1 MDVTKSIFEGLDWFV
16 LGLYFAILVGVA
28 VWVALQRNKNT
39 EDYFLAGRNV
49 GWFVIGASI
58 FASNI
63 GSEHVVGLAGT
74 GFSSGTPLAHYELHA
89 WIVLLL
95 GWLFLPFYIRS
106 GAFTMPEFL
115 EKRFDS
121 RSRWFLSVF
130 SLFAYVLTKVSV
142 TIYAGGIVVSELLN
156 LDFWVG
162 AIGIVVFTGIY
173 TIIGGLKAVVYTE
186 TLQTIVLIL
195 GSVIIT
201 FLGFQEVGG
210 WDELTKTVTEV
221 SPDHFN
227 MWRPWDDPDFPWAGL
242 LFGGTIVGIWY
253 WCTDQYIVQRTLA
266 ANNIT
271 IGRRGAIFGAY
282 LKLLPILIFLVPG
295 IIAYA
300 LTIQNPE
307 IYSVIDP
314 VTGVERADRAF
325 PMLVTTLLPV
335 GLKGLVAG
343 GLMAALMSSLAS
355 VFNSCSTIFTIDI
368 YKQISPEKSE
378 QFLVNV
384 GKIATVVIVVLGIAW
399 IPIME
404 KIGGGVMYQYLQN
417 VQAYIAPPVTTVF
430 LLGIIWKRVNAQA
443 AIVTLFSG
451 LFLLIL
457 RLGSEIATNE
467 GIIESGFLY
476 DFASVNFSY
485 MAIWMFIFSVALC
498 ISTSLLTSEP
508 DYKKIQ
514 GLSYGTLT
522 SSDRISS
529 EKSYTTIDV
538 VLSIVL
544 VLIVIGILIFFSPI
558 FFDLKFNKLIIFF
571 FFYILPVLSGS
582 SIL

>member
-1 MDVTKSIFEGLDWFV
+1 MNSSSIFQTLDWVV
-16 LGLYFAILVGVA
+16 LGIYFLILIVVA

-95 GWLFLPFYIRS
+95 GWLFLPFYMRS

-156 LDFWVG
+156 LDFWIG

-186 TLQTIVLIL
+186 TLQTVVLIL

-201 FLGFQEVGG
+201 YLGFQEVGG
-210 WDELTKTVTEV
+210 WNELTKTVTEV

-227 MWRPWDDPDFPWAGL
+227 MWRPMNDPDFPWTGL
-242 LFGGTIVGIWY
+242 LIGGTIVGIWY

-266 ANNIT
+266 ANNIM

-282 LKLLPILIFLVPG
+282 LKLLPILIFLIPG

-307 IYSVIDP
+307 MFNVIDSN
-314 VTGVERADRAF
+314 GVERADRAF

-335 GLKGLVAG
+335 GIKGLVAG

-368 YKQISPEKSE
+368 YKKIKPEKSE
-378 QFLVNV
+378 KYLVNI
-384 GKIATVVIVVLGIAW
+384 GKIATLVIVVLGIAW

-417 VQAYIAPPVTTVF
+417 VQAYIGPPVTAVF
-430 LLGIIWKRVNAQA
+430 LLGILWKRINAQA
-443 AIVTLFSG
+443 SIVTLSAG
-451 LFLLIL
+451 LVLLIV
-457 RLGSEIATNE
+457 RLSSEIYFQSEISSGIVVDNVFFEFAT
-467 GIIESGFLY
+467 I
-476 DFASVNFSY
+476 NFSH
-485 MAIWMFIFSVALC
+485 MAIFIFVFSALLC
-498 ISTSLLTSEP
+498 VTVSILTDEP
-508 DYKKIQ
+508 DYSRIK
-514 GLSYGTLT
+514 GLSFGTIT
-522 SSDRISS
+522 REMISK
-529 EKSYTTIDV
+529 EKSYTNLDIIFS
-538 VLSIVL
+538 VLL
-544 VLIVIGILIFFSPI
+544 VLLVIGILVFFSPV
-558 FFDLKFNKLIIFF
+558 FF
-571 FFYILPVLSGS
+571 
-582 SIL
+582 

>member
-1 MDVTKSIFEGLDWFV
+1 MTSVLQQLDWVV
-16 LGLYFAILVGVA
+16 LGIYFLALIGVA
-28 VWVALQRNKNT
+28 VWVFIQKNNNT

-49 GWFVIGASI
+49 GWFVIGSSI

-74 GFSSGTPLAHYELHA
+74 GFESGTPMAHYELHA

-130 SLFAYVLTKVSV
+130 SLLAYVLTKVSI
-142 TIYAGGIVVSELLN
+142 TIYAGGIVVSELLGIP
-156 LDFWVG
+156 FWYG

-173 TIIGGLKAVVYTE
+173 TVIGGLKAVIYTE
-186 TLQTIVLIL
+186 TLQTIVLIF
-195 GSVIIT
+195 GSVVIT
-201 FLGFQEVGG
+201 YLGLQEVGG
-210 WDELTKTVTEV
+210 WAQLRETVTAV

-227 MWRPWDDPDFPWAGL
+227 MWRPMNDPQFPWTGL
-242 LFGGTIVGIWY
+242 LIGGTIVGIWY

-271 IGRRGAIFGAY
+271 IARRGAIFGAY

-295 IIAYA
+295 IIAFA
-300 LTIQNPE
+300 LTLQQPE
-307 IYSVIDP
+307 VFQVSK
-314 VTGVERADRAF
+314 ADRAF
-325 PMLVTTLLPV
+325 PMLVKTLLPV

-368 YKQISPEKSE
+368 YKKIRPDKSE
-378 QFLVNV
+378 ESLIRI
-384 GKIATVVIVVLGIAW
+384 GKIATAIIVVLGIIW

-417 VQAYIAPPVTTVF
+417 VQSYIAPPVTAVF
-430 LLGIIWKRVNAQA
+430 LLGIIWKRVTSDA
-443 AIVTLFSG
+443 AISTLISG
-451 LFLLIL
+451 LILLIL
-457 RLGSEIATNE
+457 RLGTEIYFQEEITSGIQVSGIAFAFATIN
-467 GIIESGFLY
+467 
-476 DFASVNFSY
+476 FAH
-485 MAIWMFIFSVALC
+485 MAIFMFIFSVFLVGVSMA
-498 ISTSLLTSEP
+498 SAVP
-508 DYKKIQ
+508 DYARIE
-514 GLSYGTLT
+514 GLSFGTM
-522 SSDRISS
+522 
-529 EKSYTTIDV
+529 TTKMKQEFRESFNTTDL
-538 VLSIVL
+538 VLSVIL
-544 VLIVIGILIFFSPI
+544 VGLVI
-558 FFDLKFNKLIIFF
+558 
-571 FFYILPVLSGS
+571 
-582 SIL
+582 SILLYFTG

>member
-1 MDVTKSIFEGLDWFV
+1 MNSSSIFQTLDWVV
-16 LGLYFAILVGVA
+16 LGIYFLILIVVA

-95 GWLFLPFYIRS
+95 GWLFLPFYMRS

-156 LDFWVG
+156 LDFWIG

-186 TLQTIVLIL
+186 TLQTVVLIL

-201 FLGFQEVGG
+201 YLGFQEVGG
-210 WDELTKTVTEV
+210 WNELTKTVTDV

-227 MWRPWDDPDFPWAGL
+227 MWRPINDPDFPWTGL
-242 LFGGTIVGIWY
+242 LIGGTIVGIWY

-266 ANNIT
+266 ANNIM

-282 LKLLPILIFLVPG
+282 LKLLPILIFLIPG

-307 IYSVIDP
+307 MFNVIDSN
-314 VTGVERADRAF
+314 GVERADRAF

-335 GLKGLVAG
+335 GIKGLVAG

-368 YKQISPEKSE
+368 YKKIKPEKSE
-378 QFLVNV
+378 KYLVNI
-384 GKIATVVIVVLGIAW
+384 GKIATLVIVVLGIAW

-417 VQAYIAPPVTTVF
+417 VQAYIGPPVTAVF
-430 LLGIIWKRVNAQA
+430 LLGILWKRINAQA
-443 AIVTLFSG
+443 SIVTLSAG
-451 LFLLIL
+451 LVLLIV
-457 RLGSEIATNE
+457 RLSSEIYFQSEISSGIVVDNVFFEFAT
-467 GIIESGFLY
+467 I
-476 DFASVNFSY
+476 NFSH
-485 MAIWMFIFSVALC
+485 MAIFIFVFSVLLC
-498 ISTSLLTSEP
+498 VTVSILTDEP
-508 DYKKIQ
+508 DYSRIK
-514 GLSYGTLT
+514 GLSFGTT
-522 SSDRISS
+522 TREMISK
-529 EKSYTTIDV
+529 EKSYTNYDIIFS
-538 VLSIVL
+538 VLL
-544 VLIVIGILIFFSPI
+544 VLLVIGILVFFSPV
-558 FFDLKFNKLIIFF
+558 FF
-571 FFYILPVLSGS
+571 
-582 SIL
+582 

>member
-1 MDVTKSIFEGLDWFV
+1 MTSVLETLDWIV
-16 LGLYFAILVGVA
+16 LGIYFLALIAVA
-28 VWVALQRNKNT
+28 VWVVLQKNKNT

-74 GFSSGTPLAHYELHA
+74 GFESGTPMAHYELHA

-130 SLFAYVLTKVSV
+130 SLLAYVLTKVSV
-142 TIYAGGIVVSELLN
+142 TIYAGGIVVSELLGIP
-156 LDFWVG
+156 FWYG
-162 AIGIVVFTGIY
+162 AIGVVVFTGIY
-173 TIIGGLKAVVYTE
+173 TVIGGMKAVIYTE

-195 GSVIIT
+195 GSVVIT
-201 FLGFQEVGG
+201 YLGLQQVGG
-210 WDELTKTVTEV
+210 WNELQDTVRAV

-227 MWRPWDDPDFPWAGL
+227 MWRPMSDPDFPWTGL
-242 LFGGTIVGIWY
+242 LIGGTIVGIWY

-266 ANNIT
+266 AHNIK

-282 LKLLPILIFLVPG
+282 LKLLPILIFLIPG
-295 IIAYA
+295 IIAFA
-300 LTIQNPE
+300 LSIQNPDVFAIE
-307 IYSVIDP
+307 K
-314 VTGVERADRAF
+314 ADRAF
-325 PMLVTTLLPV
+325 PMLVKTLLPV

-368 YKQISPEKSE
+368 YKKLKPNKSE
-378 QFLVNV
+378 KELLTI
-384 GKIATVVIVVLGIAW
+384 GKIATAIIVVLGIVW

-404 KIGGGVMYQYLQN
+404 RIGGGVMYQYLQN
-417 VQAYIAPPVTTVF
+417 VQSYIAPPVTAVF

-443 AIVTLFSG
+443 AISTLIAGFV
-451 LFLLIL
+451 LLVL
-457 RLGSEIATNE
+457 RLSSEIYYQADISAGLINENLLYGFATIN
-467 GIIESGFLY
+467 
-476 DFASVNFSY
+476 FAH
-485 MAIWMFIFSVALC
+485 MAIFMFLFSVALC
-498 ISTSLLTSEP
+498 ISVSLATSPP
-508 DYKKIQ
+508 DYKRIS
-514 GLSYGTLT
+514 GLSFGTLT
-522 SSDRISS
+522 K
-529 EKSYTTIDV
+529 EHKLENKGSYDTIDV
-538 VLSIVL
+538 VLSVVL
-544 VLIVIGILIFFSPI
+544 VAIVIGILMYFTS
-558 FFDLKFNKLIIFF
+558 
-571 FFYILPVLSGS
+571 
-582 SIL
+582 

>member
-1 MDVTKSIFEGLDWFV
+1 MEESKSIFEGLDWIV
-16 LGLYFAILVGVA
+16 LGLYFAILIGVA

-173 TIIGGLKAVVYTE
+173 TIVGGLKAVVYTE
-186 TLQTIVLIL
+186 TLQTVVLIA
-195 GSVIIT
+195 GSIIIT
-201 FLGFQEVGG
+201 YLGFQEVGG
-210 WDELTKTVTEV
+210 WNQLTETIIQV

-314 VTGVERADRAF
+314 ETGIERADRAF

-335 GLKGLVAG
+335 GIKGLVAG

-368 YKQISPEKSE
+368 YKKISPEKSE
-378 QFLVNV
+378 KFLVNV
-384 GKIATVVIVVLGIAW
+384 GKLATVVIVVLGIAW

-467 GIIESGFLY
+467 GLIESGFLFE
-476 DFASVNFSY
+476 FASINFSY
-485 MAIWMFIFSVALC
+485 MAIWMFLFSVFLC
-498 ISTSLLTSEP
+498 VTVSLLTAEP
-508 DYKKIQ
+508 DYKHIR
-514 GLSYGTLT
+514 GLSYGTL
-522 SSDRISS
+522 SQKDRINS
-529 EKSYTTIDV
+529 EKSYSSLDIA
-538 VLSIVL
+538 LSVVL
-544 VLIVIGILIFFSPI
+544 VLIVIGILVFFSPI
-558 FFDLKFNKLIIFF
+558 VF
-571 FFYILPVLSGS
+571 
-582 SIL
+582 

>member
-1 MDVTKSIFEGLDWFV
+1 MESVLEDLDWVV
-16 LGLYFAILVGVA
+16 LSLYFLALMGVA
-28 VWVALQRNKNT
+28 VWVVLQKNKNT
-39 EDYFLAGRNV
+39 EDYFLAGRDV

-74 GFSSGTPLAHYELHA
+74 GFESGTPMAHYELHA

-121 RSRWFLSVF
+121 KSRWFLSVF
-130 SLFAYVLTKVSV
+130 SLVAYVLTKVSV
-142 TIYAGGIVVSELLN
+142 TIYAGGIVVSELLGIP
-156 LDFWVG
+156 FWYG
-162 AIGIVVFTGIY
+162 AIGIVLFTGAY
-173 TIIGGLKAVVYTE
+173 TIIGGMKAVIYTE
-186 TLQTIVLIL
+186 TLQTVVLIF

-201 FLGFQEVGG
+201 FLGLQEVGG
-210 WDELTKTVTEV
+210 WSGLRETVTAV

-227 MWRPWDDPDFPWAGL
+227 MWRPMSDPDFPWTGL
-242 LFGGTIVGIWY
+242 LIGGTIVGIWY

-266 ANNIT
+266 AENIK

-295 IIAYA
+295 IIAFA

-307 IYSVIDP
+307 VFHVSK
-314 VTGVERADRAF
+314 ADRAF
-325 PMLVTTLLPV
+325 PMLVKTLLPV

-368 YKQISPEKSE
+368 YKQITSQKTEKE
-378 QFLVNV
+378 LLTT
-384 GKIATVVIVVLGIAW
+384 GKIATAIIVLLGIIW

-417 VQAYIAPPVTTVF
+417 VQSYIAPPVTAVF
-430 LLGIIWKRVNAQA
+430 LLGIIWKRVNAKA
-443 AIVTLFSG
+443 SITTLLAG
-451 LFLLIL
+451 LFLLVL
-457 RLGSEIATNE
+457 RLGSEIYYQPQIVSNQ
-467 GIIESGFLY
+467 SVDSLLY
-476 DFASVNFSY
+476 DFATINFAH
-485 MAIWMFIFSVALC
+485 MAIFMFIFSVSLC
-498 ISTSLLTSEP
+498 VIVSLSTTPP
-508 DYKKIQ
+508 DYKLIE
-514 GLSYGTLT
+514 GLSFGTLT
-522 SSDRISS
+522 PKHKNDL
-529 EKSYTTIDV
+529 KGSYDKIDV
-538 VLSIVL
+538 VLSVL
-544 VLIVIGILIFFSPI
+544 LVIIVIAILCYFT
-558 FFDLKFNKLIIFF
+558 
-571 FFYILPVLSGS
+571 G
-582 SIL
+582 

>member
-1 MDVTKSIFEGLDWFV
+1 MVTVLETLDWFV
-16 LGLYFAILVGVA
+16 LGAYFFALILVA
-28 VWVALQRNKNT
+28 VWVVIQKNKNT

-74 GFSSGTPLAHYELHA
+74 GFESGTPMAHYELHA

-121 RSRWFLSVF
+121 RSRWFLSLF
-130 SLFAYVLTKVSV
+130 SLVAYVLTKVSV
-142 TIYAGGIVVSELLN
+142 TIYAGGIVVSELLGIP
-156 LDFWVG
+156 FWYG
-162 AIGIVVFTGIY
+162 AIGVVVFTGIY
-173 TIIGGLKAVVYTE
+173 TVIGGMKAVIYTE
-186 TLQTIVLIL
+186 TLQAIVLIL

-201 FLGFQEVGG
+201 YLGLQEVGG
-210 WDELTKTVTEV
+210 WNELRNIVIAE

-227 MWRPWDDPDFPWAGL
+227 MWRPMTDPDFPWTGL
-242 LFGGTIVGIWY
+242 LFGGTIVGVWY

-266 ANNIT
+266 ANNIK

-282 LKLLPILIFLVPG
+282 LKLLPIFIFLIPG
-295 IIAYA
+295 IIAFA
-300 LTIQNPE
+300 LSIK
-307 IYSVIDP
+307 DP
-314 VTGVERADRAF
+314 AIFSIEKADRAF
-325 PMLVTTLLPV
+325 PMLVKTLLPV

-368 YKQISPEKSE
+368 YKKLRPLESEKK
-378 QFLVNV
+378 LLNI
-384 GKIATVVIVVLGIAW
+384 GKIATTVIVILGIIW

-417 VQAYIAPPVTTVF
+417 VQSYIAPPVTAVF
-430 LLGIIWKRVNAQA
+430 LLGIIWKRVNAEA
-443 AIVTLFSG
+443 AITTLLAG
-451 LFLLIL
+451 LILLIL
-457 RLGSEIATNE
+457 RLGSEIYYQPMIASGQLVDNFMFAFAT
-467 GIIESGFLY
+467 
-476 DFASVNFSY
+476 VNFSH
-485 MAIWMFIFSVALC
+485 MAILMFIFSVLLC
-498 ISTSLLTSEP
+498 ITVSILTSPP
-508 DYKKIQ
+508 DYSKIS

-522 SSDRISS
+522 VNHRKENS
-529 EKSYTTIDV
+529 ESYDTVDV
-538 VLSIVL
+538 ILSIVL
-544 VLIVIGILIFFSPI
+544 IIIVVS
-558 FFDLKFNKLIIFF
+558 
-571 FFYILPVLSGS
+571 VLSYFTA
-582 SIL
+582 

>member
-1 MDVTKSIFEGLDWFV
+1 MESVLEGLDWIV
-16 LGLYFAILVGVA
+16 LSIYFALLLGVA
-28 VWVALQRNKNT
+28 LWVVLQKNKNT
-39 EDYFLAGRNV
+39 EDYFLAGRNA

-74 GFSSGTPLAHYELHA
+74 GFASGTPMAHYELHA

-142 TIYAGGIVVSELLN
+142 TIYAGGIVVSELLAIP
-156 LDFWVG
+156 FWYG
-162 AIGIVVFTGIY
+162 AIGIVLFTGAY
-173 TIIGGLKAVVYTE
+173 TIVGGMKAVIYTE

-201 FLGFQEVGG
+201 YLGLLEVGG
-210 WDELTKTVTEV
+210 WTQLKETVTAV

-227 MWRPWDDPDFPWAGL
+227 MWRPMSDPQFPWHGL

-266 ANNIT
+266 ANNIK

-295 IIAYA
+295 IIAFA

-307 IYSVIDP
+307 IFN
-314 VTGVERADRAF
+314 VTKADRAF
-325 PMLVTTLLPV
+325 PMLVKTLLPV

-368 YKQISPEKSE
+368 YKKLKPNKSE
-378 QFLVNV
+378 KELINI
-384 GKIATVVIVVLGIAW
+384 GKFATAIIVFLGIIW

-417 VQAYIAPPVTTVF
+417 VQSYIAPPVTAVF
-430 LLGIIWKRVNAQA
+430 LLGILWKRVNSSA
-443 AIVTLFSG
+443 AITTLFAGLVLLVLRLASEIYYQPEISSG
-451 LFLLIL
+451 LESSGIL
-457 RLGSEIATNE
+457 
-467 GIIESGFLY
+467 
-476 DFASVNFSY
+476 FAFANVNFSV
-485 MAIWMFIFSVALC
+485 MAIYMFFFSVILC
-498 ISTSLLTSEP
+498 VSVSLYTNEP
-508 DYKKIQ
+508 DYNKIK
-514 GLSYGTLT
+514 GLSFGTLT
-522 SSDRISS
+522 P
-529 EKSYTTIDV
+529 ENKTEFKNSYSTVDIILSFILV
-538 VLSIVL
+538 SIV
-544 VLIVIGILIFFSPI
+544 VGILMYFT
-558 FFDLKFNKLIIFF
+558 
-571 FFYILPVLSGS
+571 
-582 SIL
+582 

>member
-1 MDVTKSIFEGLDWFV
+1 MTSVLQQLDWVV
-16 LGLYFAILVGVA
+16 LGIYFLALIGVA
-28 VWVALQRNKNT
+28 FWVFFQKNKNT

-74 GFSSGTPLAHYELHA
+74 GFESGTPMAHYELHA

-130 SLFAYVLTKVSV
+130 SLMAYVLTKVSI
-142 TIYAGGIVVSELLN
+142 TIYAGGIVVSELLGIP
-156 LDFWVG
+156 FWYG
-162 AIGIVVFTGIY
+162 AIGIVIFTGIY
-173 TIIGGLKAVVYTE
+173 TVIGGLKAVIYTE
-186 TLQTIVLIL
+186 TLQTIVLIF
-195 GSVIIT
+195 GSIIIT
-201 FLGFQEVGG
+201 VLGLQEVGG
-210 WDELTKTVTEV
+210 WGQLRETVTAV

-227 MWRPWDDPDFPWAGL
+227 MWRPMNDPQFPWTGL
-242 LFGGTIVGIWY
+242 LIGGTIVGIWY

-271 IGRRGAIFGAY
+271 IARRGAIFGAY

-295 IIAYA
+295 IIAFA
-300 LTIQNPE
+300 LTLQQPE
-307 IYSVIDP
+307 VFQ
-314 VTGVERADRAF
+314 VTKADRAF
-325 PMLVTTLLPV
+325 PMLVKTLLPV

-368 YKQISPEKSE
+368 YKKIRPDKSE
-378 QFLVNV
+378 ESLIRI
-384 GKIATVVIVVLGIAW
+384 GKIATAIIVVLGIIW

-417 VQAYIAPPVTTVF
+417 VQSYIAPPVTAVF
-430 LLGIIWKRVNAQA
+430 LLGIIWKRVTSDA
-443 AIVTLFSG
+443 AITTLISG
-451 LFLLIL
+451 LILLIL
-457 RLGSEIATNE
+457 RLGTEIYFQEEILTGAEVSGIAFAFATIN
-467 GIIESGFLY
+467 
-476 DFASVNFSY
+476 FAH
-485 MAIWMFIFSVALC
+485 MAIFMFIFSVFLC
-498 ISTSLLTSEP
+498 FVVSLATAIP
-508 DYKKIQ
+508 DYARIE
-514 GLSYGTLT
+514 GLSFGTMT
-522 SSDRISS
+522 AKMKQEYRGSFN
-529 EKSYTTIDV
+529 TTDL
-538 VLSIVL
+538 VLSLVL
-544 VLIVIGILIFFSPI
+544 VGMV
-558 FFDLKFNKLIIFF
+558 
-571 FFYILPVLSGS
+571 V
-582 SIL
+582 SILLYFTG

>member
-1 MDVTKSIFEGLDWFV
+1 MNSSAIFQTLDWVV
-16 LGLYFAILVGVA
+16 LGIYFLILIVVA

-95 GWLFLPFYIRS
+95 GWLFLPFYMRS

-156 LDFWVG
+156 LDFWIG

-186 TLQTIVLIL
+186 TLQTVVLIL

-201 FLGFQEVGG
+201 YLGFQEVGG
-210 WDELTKTVTEV
+210 WNELTKTVTDV

-227 MWRPWDDPDFPWAGL
+227 MWRPMNDPDFPWTGL
-242 LFGGTIVGIWY
+242 LIGGTIVGIWY

-266 ANNIT
+266 ANNIM

-282 LKLLPILIFLVPG
+282 LKLLPILIFLIPG

-300 LTIQNPE
+300 LTLQNPE
-307 IYSVIDP
+307 IFNVIDSN
-314 VTGVERADRAF
+314 GIERADRAF

-335 GLKGLVAG
+335 GIKGLVAG

-368 YKQISPEKSE
+368 YKKIKPEKSE
-378 QFLVNV
+378 KYLVNI
-384 GKIATVVIVVLGIAW
+384 GKIATLVIVVLGIAW

-417 VQAYIAPPVTTVF
+417 VQAYIGPPVTAVF
-430 LLGIIWKRVNAQA
+430 LLGILWKRINAQA
-443 AIVTLFSG
+443 SIVTLSAG
-451 LFLLIL
+451 LVLLIV
-457 RLGSEIATNE
+457 RLSSEIYFQSEISSGIVVDNVFFEFAT
-467 GIIESGFLY
+467 I
-476 DFASVNFSY
+476 NFSH
-485 MAIWMFIFSVALC
+485 MAIFIFVFSALLC
-498 ISTSLLTSEP
+498 VTVSILTDEP
-508 DYKKIQ
+508 DYSRIK
-514 GLSYGTLT
+514 GLSFGTT
-522 SSDRISS
+522 TREMISN
-529 EKSYTTIDV
+529 EKSYTNYDIIFS
-538 VLSIVL
+538 VLL
-544 VLIVIGILIFFSPI
+544 VLLVIGILVFFSPI
-558 FFDLKFNKLIIFF
+558 FF
-571 FFYILPVLSGS
+571 
-582 SIL
+582 

>member
-522 SSDRISS
+522 SSDRIRS

-558 FFDLKFNKLIIFF
+558 FF
-571 FFYILPVLSGS
+571 
-582 SIL
+582 

>member
-1 MDVTKSIFEGLDWFV
+1 MESVLEGLDWIV
-16 LGLYFAILVGVA
+16 LSIYFALLLGVA
-28 VWVALQRNKNT
+28 LWVVLQKNKNT
-39 EDYFLAGRNV
+39 EDYFLAGRNA

-74 GFSSGTPLAHYELHA
+74 GFASGTPMAHYELHA

-142 TIYAGGIVVSELLN
+142 TIYAGGIVVSELLAIP
-156 LDFWVG
+156 FWYG
-162 AIGIVVFTGIY
+162 AIGIVLFTGAY
-173 TIIGGLKAVVYTE
+173 TIVGGMKAVIYTE

-201 FLGFQEVGG
+201 YLGLLEVGG
-210 WDELTKTVTEV
+210 WTQLRETVTAV

-227 MWRPWDDPDFPWAGL
+227 MWRPMSDPQFPWHGL

-266 ANNIT
+266 ANNIK

-295 IIAYA
+295 IIAFA

-307 IYSVIDP
+307 IFNVSK
-314 VTGVERADRAF
+314 ADRAF
-325 PMLVTTLLPV
+325 PMLVKTLLPV

-368 YKQISPEKSE
+368 YKKLKPNKSE
-378 QFLVNV
+378 KELINI
-384 GKIATVVIVVLGIAW
+384 GKFATAIIVFLGIIW

-417 VQAYIAPPVTTVF
+417 VQSYIAPPVTAVF
-430 LLGIIWKRVNAQA
+430 LLGILWKRVNSSA
-443 AIVTLFSG
+443 AITTLFAG
-451 LFLLIL
+451 LVLLIL
-457 RLGSEIATNE
+457 RLFSEIYYQPE
-467 GIIESGFLY
+467 ISSGVEVRGIIY
-476 DFASVNFSY
+476 AFANVNFSV
-485 MAIWMFIFSVALC
+485 MAIYMFFFSVILC
-498 ISTSLLTSEP
+498 VSVSLYTNEP
-508 DYKKIQ
+508 DYNKIK
-514 GLSYGTLT
+514 GLSFGTLT
-522 SSDRISS
+522 P
-529 EKSYTTIDV
+529 ENKTEFKNSYSTVDIILSFILV
-538 VLSIVL
+538 SIV
-544 VLIVIGILIFFSPI
+544 VGILMYFT
-558 FFDLKFNKLIIFF
+558 
-571 FFYILPVLSGS
+571 
-582 SIL
+582 

>member
-1 MDVTKSIFEGLDWFV
+1 MTSVLETLDWIV
-16 LGLYFAILVGVA
+16 LGIYFLALIAVA
-28 VWVALQRNKNT
+28 VWVVLQKNKNT

-74 GFSSGTPLAHYELHA
+74 GFESGTPMAHYELHA

-130 SLFAYVLTKVSV
+130 SLLAYVLTKVSV
-142 TIYAGGIVVSELLN
+142 TIYAGGIVVSELLGIP
-156 LDFWVG
+156 FWYG
-162 AIGIVVFTGIY
+162 AIGVVVFTGIY
-173 TIIGGLKAVVYTE
+173 TVVGGMKAVIYTE

-195 GSVIIT
+195 GSVVIT
-201 FLGFQEVGG
+201 YLGLQQVGG
-210 WDELTKTVTEV
+210 WNELQDTVRAV

-227 MWRPWDDPDFPWAGL
+227 MWRPMSDPDFPWTGL
-242 LFGGTIVGIWY
+242 LIGGTIVGIWY

-266 ANNIT
+266 AHNIK

-282 LKLLPILIFLVPG
+282 LKLLPILIFLIPG
-295 IIAYA
+295 IIAFA
-300 LTIQNPE
+300 LSIQNPE
-307 IYSVIDP
+307 VFAI
-314 VTGVERADRAF
+314 EKADRAF
-325 PMLVTTLLPV
+325 PMLVKTLLPV

-368 YKQISPEKSE
+368 YKKLKPKKSE
-378 QFLVNV
+378 RELLTT
-384 GKIATVVIVVLGIAW
+384 GKIATAIIVVLGIVW

-404 KIGGGVMYQYLQN
+404 RIGGGVMYQYLQN
-417 VQAYIAPPVTTVF
+417 VQSYIAPPVTAVF

-443 AIVTLFSG
+443 AISTLIAG
-451 LFLLIL
+451 LVLLVL
-457 RLGSEIATNE
+457 RLSSEIYYQADISAGAVHDNLMYGFATIN
-467 GIIESGFLY
+467 
-476 DFASVNFSY
+476 FAH
-485 MAIWMFIFSVALC
+485 MAIFMFLFSVALC
-498 ISTSLLTSEP
+498 ISVSLATSPP
-508 DYKKIQ
+508 DYKRIS
-514 GLSYGTLT
+514 GLSFGTLT
-522 SSDRISS
+522 KDHKL
-529 EKSYTTIDV
+529 ENKGSYDTIDV
-538 VLSIVL
+538 VLSVVL
-544 VLIVIGILIFFSPI
+544 VAIVIGILMYFT
-558 FFDLKFNKLIIFF
+558 N
-571 FFYILPVLSGS
+571 
-582 SIL
+582 